1 MTIPFDFHTHTAFSF
16 DGDSTAEEMVLK
28 AIELGMKNYAITD
41 HVEANLFYDKEY
53 GASESIAKAAEII
66 PALREKYADRISVSY
81 GIELGQPVHDLSLSE
96 NILGKYDFDFV
107 IGSCHNIRGYED
119 FYFLNYNE
127 LDYNFLLDV
136 YFEELLE
143 MSEWGGF
150 DVLGHLTYPLRYIC
164 GEYGKE
170 VDMSAY
176 DGIIDEIFRAL
187 IKNGCG
193 IEINT
198 SGLRQKIGE
207 TMPPIKYIRRYRE
220 LGGKLLTIGSDA
232 HRTDDLGKGIAEGI
246 ALAKEAGFSEI
257 AVYKKR
263 KPIMINI
270 NL

>member
-1 MTIPFDFHTHTAFSF
+1 MNIPFDFHTHTKFSF
-16 DGDSTAEEMVLK
+16 DGENTAEEMVFR

-53 GASESIAKAAEII
+53 GASESIVKAAKII
-66 PALREKYADRISVSY
+66 PVLRDKYADRINLAY

-96 NILGKYDFDFV
+96 KILGEYDFDFV

-119 FYFLNYNE
+119 FYFLDYNK
-127 LDYNFLLDV
+127 LDYGFLLDV

-143 MSEWGGF
+143 MAEWGGF

-164 GEYGKE
+164 GEYGKN
-170 VDMSAY
+170 VYMSDY
-176 DGIIDEIFRAL
+176 DDIIDGIFSAL

-207 TMPPIKYIRRYRE
+207 TMPSIKYIKRYRE
-220 LGGKLLTIGSDA
+220 LGGKILTIGSDA

-246 ALAKEAGFSEI
+246 ELAREAGFTEI

-263 KPIMINI
+263 EPIMIKI
-270 NL
+270 D